1 MAKKTNKTEHVLSL
15 LSGAGAVSEKE
26 EAKAAKS
33 SPVTE
38 IPAADLQGNVH
49 VVMAPGARED
59 PVAEIVKQKLEE
71 QLLEE
76 LDRQEEPVLAAQ
88 EDGEQRTALSTDEVP
103 EVREEIPAQKA
114 FAAPGNNSIQEASVT
129 QDKSAAPEA
138 EKQGQAEKDREP
150 EEMDGYVF
158 YNIMERIVKD
168 KAMKYMKQFG
178 NCTCRRC
185 EADTIAL
192 ALSKLPPK
200 YVVAKEDSVS
210 PLVNFYEDHFAGQ
223 VIVEITKACI
233 VVNKNPRH
241 NTK

>member
-38 IPAADLQGNVH
+38 IPAADRQGNVH
-49 VVMAPGARED
+49 VIMAPGARED

-76 LDRQEEPVLAAQ
+76 LDRQEEPVLAVK
-88 EDGEQRTALSTDEVP
+88 EDGEQRTAPAPDEVP
-103 EVREEIPAQKA
+103 AAREEIPAQKA
-114 FAAPGNNSIQEASVT
+114 PAAQDEIPAQKASVT
-129 QDKSAAPEA
+129 
-138 EKQGQAEKDREP
+138 P